1 MNQNEP
7 RPKHF
12 HVPHGVLH
20 AGHQL
25 ATGLSFV
32 VVAVLALDQ
41 RYDWL
46 RHSPGGEAFDLNE
59 QPYFLALFA
68 LGITLAL
75 RWHLVGGV
83 LAVFTSASLI
93 VFANR
98 QLQPLDAVVVFGGF
112 LAPAM
117 VWVVVGLFDLRDEQF
132 HRSPDEAP
140 RPLLYRRDVLGGA
153 IAFGATFFGGLRV
166 GEWLFDR
173 IYGQTHPSST
183 VAAVRGS
190 STRWVWSGAV
200 TARSAAVTTRLKDD
214 DAKPVHLLVSRSD
227 TLRGA
232 RRIDG
237 ESNAEGFVRI
247 DIDEL
252 EPGTEYHYAFV
263 VDDETDEAR
272 IGRFRTHPEGPASLG
287 LIVGS
292 CARTGSNA
300 AVFDTIRSQ
309 DPDLVIFD
317 GDLHYADIAGNDQQ
331 AFRKV
336 LDHTL
341 TQPAQQAL
349 FQRFAVAYVWDD
361 HDYGG
366 NDRTSS
372 SRPAAMATY
381 RQFVPHYPLASASS
395 AVYQSFSIG
404 RVRIL
409 LTDGRS
415 ERRPGDDGEPG
426 TMLGP
431 DQKRWLL
438 DEMLAARDSH
448 ALTIWVN
455 PLPWIAPAT
464 EEGHG
469 DDWGAYATEREEI
482 SQFIAEHRLV
492 SSLMMVCGDAHMLA
506 IDDGTNSDYSGTGEA
521 GFRVF
526 HCAALDRPGS
536 VKGGPYSHGPIP
548 GGGQFGHISID
559 DDGDTVVVMLTG
571 RNWRNEILISHEFT
585 AT

>member
-153 IAFGATFFGGLRV
+153 IAFGATFFGGVRV
-166 GEWLFDR
+166 GQWLFDR
-173 IYGQTHPSST
+173 IYGPTHPSST

-200 TARSAAVTTRLKDD
+200 TARSAAVT
-214 DAKPVHLLVSRSD
+214 
-227 TLRGA
+227 
-232 RRIDG
+232 
-237 ESNAEGFVRI
+237 
-247 DIDEL
+247 
-252 EPGTEYHYAFV
+252 
-263 VDDETDEAR
+263 
-272 IGRFRTHPEGPASLG
+272 
-287 LIVGS
+287 
-292 CARTGSNA
+292 
-300 AVFDTIRSQ
+300 
-309 DPDLVIFD
+309 
-317 GDLHYADIAGNDQQ
+317 
-331 AFRKV
+331 
-336 LDHTL
+336 
-341 TQPAQQAL
+341 
-349 FQRFAVAYVWDD
+349 
-361 HDYGG
+361 
-366 NDRTSS
+366 
-372 SRPAAMATY
+372 
-381 RQFVPHYPLASASS
+381 
-395 AVYQSFSIG
+395 
-404 RVRIL
+404 
-409 LTDGRS
+409 
-415 ERRPGDDGEPG
+415 
-426 TMLGP
+426 
-431 DQKRWLL
+431 
-438 DEMLAARDSH
+438 
-448 ALTIWVN
+448 
-455 PLPWIAPAT
+455 
-464 EEGHG
+464 
-469 DDWGAYATEREEI
+469 
-482 SQFIAEHRLV
+482 
-492 SSLMMVCGDAHMLA
+492 
-506 IDDGTNSDYSGTGEA
+506 
-521 GFRVF
+521 
-526 HCAALDRPGS
+526 
-536 VKGGPYSHGPIP
+536 
-548 GGGQFGHISID
+548 
-559 DDGDTVVVMLTG
+559 
-571 RNWRNEILISHEFT
+571 
-585 AT
+585 